1 MVSHVKLVVS
11 CGCYRDPSIVPS
23 PSNRCIALVER
34 FCPHVARG
42 RFLFARLDIGLATRM
57 LAVAGIDH
65 RILCICQE
73 ADEAMDVR
81 TSAQRKALQYCILFG
96 TQHPNSPKNCSA
108 TAPRMPRC
116 SPKLYIMEL
125 AFRSPCYSRSCKTRC
140 KAPHW
145 EGPDPHSEV
154 GSAWTRATK

>member
-96 TQHPNSPKNCSA
+96 TQHPNSQKTVLPQHQGCQGAAQNYTSWSWLSA
-108 TAPRMPRC
+108 LLDTHEVV
-116 SPKLYIMEL
+116 KLDAKPTL
-125 AFRSPCYSRSCKTRC
+125 GRTRST
-140 KAPHW
+140 
-145 EGPDPHSEV
+145 
-154 GSAWTRATK
+154 